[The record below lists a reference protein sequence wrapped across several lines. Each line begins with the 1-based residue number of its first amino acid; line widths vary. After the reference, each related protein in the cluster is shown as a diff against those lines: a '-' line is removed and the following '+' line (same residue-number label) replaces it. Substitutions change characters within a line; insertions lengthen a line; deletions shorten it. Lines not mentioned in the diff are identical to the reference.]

1 MYQNNPEFPVVTDLE
16 EGKDY
21 ISLVAGSKHIL
32 GRALSINYNYVFKT
46 LIGDVRS
53 IGRFMQYLSTR
64 GYPYRLVMK
73 GQFSNKDLA
82 IIKKLPT
89 LKLPN
94 YWAIMAYALCSRVS
108 QDPKLQKWLKENTLP
123 LTIARWEV
131 RNKYVEELSQPVYVN
146 VTKLGNYL
154 NIVRDIE
161 KLIKEDKFGNEEII
175 NLINSYRLDT
185 SVSVF
190 HNAITEVPKPKEKK
204 SKSIEG

>member
-1 MYQNNPEFPVVTDLE
+1 MYQNNPEFPEISGLE

-21 ISLVAGSKHIL
+21 ISLVADSKHIL

-53 IGRFMQYLSTR
+53 IGRFMQYLSTK

-73 GQFSNKDLA
+73 GQFSNKDLG

-89 LKLPN
+89 LRLPN
-94 YWAIMAYALCSRVS
+94 YWAIMAYALCSRIS
-108 QDPKLQKWLKENTLP
+108 QDSRMQRWLKENTLP

-154 NIVRDIE
+154 NIVKDIE
-161 KLIKEDKFGNEEII
+161 KLIKEDRFNNEEII
-175 NLINSYRLDT
+175 SLIKSYKLDT
-185 SVSVF
+185 SVPVF
-190 HNAITEVPKPKEKK
+190 HNAITTIPEPKKK
-204 SKSIEG
+204 

>member
-1 MYQNNPEFPVVTDLE
+1 MYQNKTVFPEVSGLE
-16 EGKDY
+16 EGRDY
-21 ISLVAGSKHIL
+21 ISLVADSKHIL

-46 LIGDVRS
+46 LIGDVRG
-53 IGRFMQYLSTR
+53 IGRFMQYVSTK

-73 GQFSNKDLA
+73 GQFSNKDLG

-94 YWAIMAYALCSRVS
+94 YWAIMAYALCTRVS

-131 RNKYVEELSQPVYVN
+131 RNKYVEELSKPVYVN
-146 VTKLGNYL
+146 VTQLANYL

-161 KLIKEDKFGNEEII
+161 KLLKEDRFVTDEVL
-175 NLINSYRLDT
+175 NLINSYKYDKN
-185 SVSVF
+185 VSVF
-190 HNAITEVPKPKEKK
+190 KNAITEVPKPKKNK
-204 SKSIEG
+204 SVEE

>member
-1 MYQNNPEFPVVTDLE
+1 MYQNKTEFPEVSGLE

-21 ISLVAGSKHIL
+21 ISLVADSKHIL

-46 LIGDVRS
+46 LIGDVRG
-53 IGRFMQYLSTR
+53 IGRFMQYVSTK

-73 GQFSNKDLA
+73 GQFSNKDLG

-94 YWAIMAYALCSRVS
+94 YWAIMAYALCTRVS

-131 RNKYVEELSQPVYVN
+131 RNKYVEELSKPVYVN
-146 VTKLGNYL
+146 VTQLANYL

-161 KLIKEDKFGNEEII
+161 KLLKEDRFVTDEVIK
-175 NLINSYRLDT
+175 LINSYKYDKK
-185 SVSVF
+185 VSVF
-190 HNAITEVPKPKEKK
+190 HNAITEVPKPKKNK
-204 SKSIEG
+204 SVEE

>member
-1 MYQNNPEFPVVTDLE
+1 MYQNKTEFPEVSGLE

-21 ISLVAGSKHIL
+21 ISLVADSKHIL

-46 LIGDVRS
+46 LIGDVRG
-53 IGRFMQYLSTR
+53 IGRFMQYVSTK

-73 GQFSNKDLA
+73 GQFSNKDLG

-94 YWAIMAYALCSRVS
+94 YWAIMAYALCTRVS

-131 RNKYVEELSQPVYVN
+131 RNKYVEELSKPVYVN
-146 VTKLGNYL
+146 VTQLANYL

-161 KLIKEDKFGNEEII
+161 KLLKEDRFVTDEVIK
-175 NLINSYRLDT
+175 LINSYKYDKK
-185 SVSVF
+185 VPVF
-190 HNAITEVPKPKEKK
+190 QNAIREVPKPKKNK
-204 SKSIEG
+204 SVEE

>member
-1 MYQNNPEFPVVTDLE
+1 MYQNKTEFPEVSGLE

-21 ISLVAGSKHIL
+21 ISLVADSKHIL

-46 LIGDVRS
+46 LIGDVRG
-53 IGRFMQYLSTR
+53 IGRFMQYVSTT

-73 GQFSNKDLA
+73 GQFSNKDLG

-94 YWAIMAYALCSRVS
+94 YWAIMAYALCTRVS

-131 RNKYVEELSQPVYVN
+131 RNKYVEELSKPVYVN
-146 VTKLGNYL
+146 VTQLANYL

-161 KLIKEDKFGNEEII
+161 KLLKEDRFVTDEVIK
-175 NLINSYRLDT
+175 LINGYKYDQK
-185 SVSVF
+185 VSVF
-190 HNAITEVPKPKEKK
+190 HNAIREVPRPKKNK
-204 SKSIEG
+204 SVEE

>member
-1 MYQNNPEFPVVTDLE
+1 MYQNKTEFPEVSGLE

-21 ISLVAGSKHIL
+21 ISLVADSKHIL

-46 LIGDVRS
+46 LIGDVRG
-53 IGRFMQYLSTR
+53 IGRFMQYVSTK

-73 GQFSNKDLA
+73 GQFSNKDLG

-94 YWAIMAYALCSRVS
+94 YWAIMAYALCTRVS

-131 RNKYVEELSQPVYVN
+131 RNKYVEELSKPVYVN
-146 VTKLGNYL
+146 VTQLANYL

-161 KLIKEDKFGNEEII
+161 KLLKEDRFVTDEVIK
-175 NLINSYRLDT
+175 LINGYKYDQK
-185 SVSVF
+185 VSVF
-190 HNAITEVPKPKEKK
+190 HNAIREVPRPKKNK
-204 SKSIEG
+204 SVEE